1 MAKKFF
7 DHLVEIDTIHLEIE
21 ELNLEEKQKEEIK
34 KLIEDNLYHTIL
46 DAILSELTEEDK
58 KIFLSH
64 IVEDDH
70 DKIWKLLNTKIENI
84 DEKIKQAADAVKKEL
99 RKDIESTKSL

>member
-1 MAKKFF
+1 MKKQFF
-7 DHLVEIDTIHLEIE
+7 SHLVEIDTIHLEIE
-21 ELNLEEKQKEEIK
+21 ELNLEEKEKDEIK
-34 KLIEDNLYHTIL
+34 KLIEDSLYHTIL

-58 KIFLSH
+58 KTFLSH

-84 DEKIKQAADAVKKEL
+84 DDKIKQAADAVKKEL
-99 RKDIESTKSL
+99 HKDIEDSKK

>member
-1 MAKKFF
+1 MKKHFF

-21 ELNLEEKQKEEIK
+21 ELNLEEEQEKEIK
-34 KLIEDNLYHTIL
+34 KLIEDSLYHTIL

-58 KIFLSH
+58 KTFLSH
-64 IVEDDH
+64 IVEDNH

-84 DEKIKQAADAVKKEL
+84 DEKIKQAAEAIKKEM
-99 RKDIESTKSL
+99 RKDIKDSD